1 MAASS
6 ECWRSCV
13 CWNWRCHKSFSES
26 VSANCVRFYCS
37 LIIQMNALS
46 CWYLGKREWQSTDKW
61 CGLNQTPAESCI
73 TASPLRASL
82 MQIIHIHLRKN
93 RLICNQTLRTA
104 VPAFFFCVAN
114 HRNKTFW
121 SSLFQSPS
129 LFFQGFFLDSSG
141 WTTWL
146 QHTFRPLTPFN
157 MSLAPSPLSWDFST
171 SSFHIPFSDYV
182 HILSI
187 LLPLRF
193 HPSPAFSSQFL
204 PLTFSSLAS
213 LLS

>member
-6 ECWRSCV
+6 ECCRSCV
-13 CWNWRCHKSFSES
+13 CWDWRCHKSFSES

-104 VPAFFFCVAN
+104 VPAFFFFLWLIIETKLC
-114 HRNKTFW
+114 
-121 SSLFQSPS
+121 LFLVVVISVSISFLP
-129 LFFQGFFLDSSG
+129 GFFSG
-141 WTTWL
+141 FIRMD
-146 QHTFRPLTPFN
+146 H
-157 MSLAPSPLSWDFST
+157 
-171 SSFHIPFSDYV
+171 
-182 HILSI
+182 
-187 LLPLRF
+187 
-193 HPSPAFSSQFL
+193 
-204 PLTFSSLAS
+204 LAS
-213 LLS
+213 AYIQASHTI